1 MIEFMTV
8 NHVLGFL
15 LAVIGIVNMGC
26 FIECKEEKQVRGIL
40 VLGLAGVIV
49 GILILIYK

>member
-1 MIEFMTV
+1 MIEFITV

-26 FIECKEEKQVRGIL
+26 FVAYKEDKQVRGSL
-40 VLGLAGVIV
+40 VLGLAGVIA
-49 GILILIYK
+49 GILILVYK